1 MRGIIAFSRW
11 LTRAGY
17 LALVLESNDLY
28 FVYKESDNSSQ
39 ETLAHYLQP
48 NQERTRMARSSCC
61 HPFRIADHVEA
72 KICGRKLVS
81 YVQLM

>member
-1 MRGIIAFSRW
+1 MRAIIAFSRQNDAGS
-11 LTRAGY
+11 LARAT
-17 LALVLESNDLY
+17 LIALVLDSNDLY

-39 ETLAHYLQP
+39 ETLAHYLQ
-48 NQERTRMARSSCC
+48 TRMARSSCC
-61 HPFRIADHVEA
+61 YPFRIADHVEA